1 MGHVNVIWSR
11 LCALGAIISLTAV
24 VAGCGVPEKSASL
37 DATVMAES
45 AGGQMTDTDEKPT
58 GKTLTNRYLLVDTH
72 IDVPYRLQNMPDQD
86 VGGSTETGQFDY
98 PRAVEGGLNVPFM
111 SIYIPALEEEAG
123 NAKNLANELIDSVEA
138 IVTAHPDKFALAA
151 STAKVMENFA
161 NNKIS
166 MAMGMENGGPI
177 EGDLANAKHFY
188 DRGIR
193 YITLTHSKSNHIADS
208 SYDENKRWGGLSD
221 FGKELVPEMNRLGIM
236 VDVSH
241 VSDAA
246 FYDVMEVTKTP
257 VIASHS
263 SARHFVPGFERNM
276 DDDMLRKLAQNNGVI
291 QLNIG
296 SSFLS
301 EKSSK
306 SSQARREALEAYMK
320 QMDIN
325 ADTHAAEAAKIIV
338 YAENPYEYATM
349 KDVIAHIDH
358 IVKVAGINHVGIGT
372 DFDGVGDSLPVGF
385 KDVSEYPNFVDA
397 LLENDY
403 SEPDIEKILGGNTM
417 RVWREVEAYAAQ
429 SE

>member
-1 MGHVNVIWSR
+1 MRKNCFVWSHYGAT
-11 LCALGAIISLTAV
+11 ALIAVLTLL
-24 VAGCGVPEKSASL
+24 VASCGTPEKSTSSDVAAA
-37 DATVMAES
+37 DVPES
-45 AGGQMTDTDEKPT
+45 NPLANTNERPT
-58 GKTLTNRYLLVDTH
+58 GKSLTTKYLLVDTH
-72 IDVPYRLQNMPDQD
+72 IDVPYRLFNKPNQD
-86 VGGSTETGQFDY
+86 VGGSTETGEFDY
-98 PRAVEGGLNVPFM
+98 PRALEGGLNVPFM
-111 SIYIPALEEEAG
+111 SIYIPAREEDAG
-123 NAKNLANELIDSVEA
+123 NAKNLANQLIDSVEA
-138 IVTAHPDKFALAA
+138 IVAAHPDKFALAA
-151 STAKVMENFA
+151 STAQVMQNFA

-193 YITLTHSKSNHIADS
+193 YITLTHSKSNHISDS
-208 SYDENKRWGGLSD
+208 SYDDNKQWGGLSD
-221 FGKELVPEMNRLGIM
+221 FGKTLVPEMNRLGIM

-246 FYDVMEVTKTP
+246 FYDVIEVSKTP

-276 DDDMLRKLAQNNGVI
+276 DDDMLRTLAENQGVI

-301 EKSSK
+301 ERSSNSGK
-306 SSQARREALEAYMK
+306 ARRAALEAYME
-320 QMDIN
+320 QEGIE
-325 ADTHAAEAAKIIV
+325 ADTDAAEAAKVKI
-338 YAENPYEYATM
+338 YAENPFEYATM

-385 KDVSEYPNFVDA
+385 KDVSDYPNFVDA
-397 LLENDY
+397 LLTKGY
-403 SEPDIEKILGGNTM
+403 SEADIEKILGGNIM
-417 RVWREVEAYAAQ
+417 RVWQEIELYAAQ
-429 SE
+429 SG